1 MHVSA
6 IEKRF
11 KIMRILFTSFWLGIA
26 IEKKNTTIVSF
37 WKINS
42 PIPTKIELAV

>member
-1 MHVSA
+1 MQVSA

-11 KIMRILFTSFWLGIA
+11 KIMRILFTSYW
-26 IEKKNTTIVSF
+26 KKKYYNSI

-42 PIPTKIELAV
+42 PIQTKIELAV